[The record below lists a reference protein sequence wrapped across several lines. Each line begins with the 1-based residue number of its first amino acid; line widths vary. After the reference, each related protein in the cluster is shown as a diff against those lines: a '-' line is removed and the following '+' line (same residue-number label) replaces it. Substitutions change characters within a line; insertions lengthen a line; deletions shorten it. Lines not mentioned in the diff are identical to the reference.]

1 MTTAGPV
8 SLFAGAL
15 ALILV
20 ASSGAAETGP
30 APGVT
35 PIAVEATPE
44 QMQEAV
50 ATVRAGRKMAPKLW
64 PAGARVAVALT
75 FDIDN
80 ETWWRDNPLPV
91 PLSEG
96 EYGALEAV
104 PRILALLDRHDVP
117 ATFFVPAMSAILHPD
132 MIPEIVRRKRHE
144 IGVHGWVHE
153 EPSTLGDQAVEER
166 LLAKSVAYLT
176 QVAGKR
182 PTGFRAPSWDF
193 SPYTLEA
200 IRKAGFVYDSSMMA
214 MDEPY
219 ELLSHGKPTGVLEL
233 PPDWI
238 GDDYP
243 YYEPSATGSLPSPDA
258 VYAIYKAEF
267 DGAYSEGT
275 LFILSMHPQVTG
287 RRSRITVLERLI
299 PYMKSRPGVW
309 IATLGDIAHYVNEH
323 ANSR

>member
-1 MTTAGPV
+1 MTLLQRAFLLAAGLTLV
-8 SLFAGAL
+8 AL
-15 ALILV
+15 AH
-20 ASSGAAETGP
+20 AADAGP

-35 PIAVEATPE
+35 PIGVNATPE
-44 QMQEAV
+44 QMKDGV
-50 ATVRAGRKMAPKLW
+50 AAVRAGRKMVPKTW
-64 PAGARVAVALT
+64 PGGARVAVALS

-96 EYGALEAV
+96 EYGALEAL
-104 PRILALLDRHDVP
+104 PRILAMLDRHDVP

-132 MIPEIVRRKRHE
+132 MIPLILHRKRHE

-153 EPSTLGDQAVEER
+153 EPSALGDPAVEER
-166 LLAKSVAYLT
+166 LLAKSIAYLT
-176 QVAGKR
+176 EATGTR
-182 PTGFRAPSWDF
+182 PVGFRAPSWDF

-200 IRKAGFVYDSSMMA
+200 IRRSGFVYDSSMMA

-219 ELLSHGKPTGVLEL
+219 ELMSHGKATGVLEL

-243 YYEPSATGSLPSPDA
+243 YYEPGATGSLPAPDA

-267 DGAYSEGT
+267 DGAYAEGT
-275 LFILSMHPQVTG
+275 LFILSLHPQVTG
-287 RRSRITVLERLI
+287 RRSRIVVLDRLI

-309 IATLGDIAHYVNEH
+309 FATLGDIAHYVKEH
-323 ANSR
+323 ADKP

>member
-1 MTTAGPV
+1 MTTLRRA
-8 SLFAGAL
+8 LLLLAAL
-15 ALILV
+15 AL
-20 ASSGAAETGP
+20 AALARAADTGP

-35 PIAVEATPE
+35 PIGVNATPE
-44 QMQEAV
+44 QVKDAV
-50 ATVRAGRKMAPKLW
+50 AAVRAGRKLAPKTW
-64 PAGARVAVALT
+64 PGGARVAVALS

-96 EYGALEAV
+96 EYGALEAL

-132 MIPEIVRRKRHE
+132 MIPQIVRRKRHE

-153 EPSTLGDQAVEER
+153 EPSALGDPAVEER
-166 LLAKSVAYLT
+166 LLAKSIAYLT
-176 QVAGKR
+176 EVTGTR
-182 PTGFRAPSWDF
+182 PVGYRAPSWDF

-200 IRKAGFVYDSSMMA
+200 IRQAGFIYDSSMMA

-219 ELLSHGKPTGVLEL
+219 ELLSHGKATGVLEL

-243 YYEPSATGSLPSPDA
+243 YYEPSATGSLPAPDA

-267 DGAYSEGT
+267 DGAYADGT
-275 LFILSMHPQVTG
+275 LFILTLHPQVTG
-287 RRSRITVLERLI
+287 RRSRITVLDRLI

-309 IATLGDIAHYVNEH
+309 FSTLGDIARYVREH
-323 ANSR
+323 ADKQ